1 MNTLG
6 HSRRAFLRQATL
18 AATAPLVIRSSVL
31 GAESRAAA
39 NSRLGIGFVGTGR
52 QAIHA
57 NLPPFL
63 AHADTQIVA
72 VCDVDS
78 WRCEQAR
85 RKIEDYYGVYRP
97 AGWTGLQVTRDFRE
111 VLANPGVDAVMI
123 STPDHWHAYQ
133 AVAAA
138 QAGKDVALEKP
149 ISLSVRQ
156 GRAIADAM
164 KRYGRIFRTDT
175 EVRTEGAFQKLV
187 QAVRNG
193 RIGRVTRIEVGVPKE
208 SPPLGRAPKVEPPP
222 AELDY
227 ARWLGP
233 APESPYSE
241 ERVHPRQRTNARPG
255 WMQIQDYSEGMILN
269 WGAHLIDIAQWANG
283 TEMTTPV
290 EVACTGACPDDLY
303 NVPQSFEANYRYAS
317 GVELRYAMAGRPYVR
332 VEGADGWV
340 EAEWWKGVRA
350 SRAEILDTPYSATDF
365 RATGLNEKVDFIEAV
380 KARRPTQI
388 PAEVGHRTCTVCQI
402 AFIALKRGRKLRFD
416 PERERFDDDEADR
429 LLARPARGEWS
440 LDRA

>member
-1 MNTLG
+1 MNTHG
-6 HSRRAFLRQATL
+6 YSRRVFLRQAGL
-18 AATAPLVIRSSVL
+18 AVTAPVVIPSSVWS
-31 GAESRAAA
+31 AEQRAPA
-39 NSRLGIGFVGTGR
+39 NSRFGIGFIGTGR

-57 NLPPFL
+57 NLMPFL
-63 AHADTQIVA
+63 VHPDTQVVS

-78 WRCEQAR
+78 WRCDQAR
-85 RKIEDYYGVYRP
+85 RKIEEHYSVYRP
-97 AGWTGLQVTRDFRE
+97 AGWKGLQFTRDFRE
-111 VLANPGVDAVMI
+111 VLANPSVDAVMI

-149 ISLSVRQ
+149 ISLSVRE

-164 KRYGRIFRTDT
+164 KRHGRIFRTDT
-175 EVRTEGAFQKLV
+175 EVRSEGAFQKLV
-187 QAVRNG
+187 QAARNG
-193 RIGRVTRIEVGVPKE
+193 RIGRVRTIEVGVPRE
-208 SPPLGRAPKVEPPP
+208 NPPLGRPPRTASPP
-222 AELDY
+222 AELDF

-233 APESPYSE
+233 APEAEYSE
-241 ERVHPRQRTNARPG
+241 DRVHPRHRTNARPG
-255 WMQIQDYSEGMILN
+255 WMQNQDYSEGMLLN
-269 WGAHLIDIAQWANG
+269 WGAHLIDIAQWAND
-283 TEMTTPV
+283 TETTTPL

-303 NVPQSFEANYRYAS
+303 NVPQSFEARCRYAN

-332 VEGADGWV
+332 VEGAGGWV

-365 RATGLNEKVDFIEAV
+365 RAAGPNEKVDFIEAL